1 MMKNSTTTIARDSWF
16 KYYSSHVGP
25 FVLLAICIYL
35 GPLLDVPKSL
45 LYPIQTL
52 LVAGGLIYYWKG
64 FKKEIRI
71 SFDGLALLAGVLVF
85 FIWISLDGFYP
96 QIGFSEFN
104 PEKITNGYHL
114 YFLIF
119 IRLMGATLVVPIVE
133 ELFWRSFALRVLIKS
148 DFKSASLG
156 QFTWFSFLIVSIA
169 FGFEHHR
176 WLPGIVAGMVY
187 AGVLYRSRNLFSPI
201 LAHATTNLLL
211 GFYVIVTKQWQF
223 W

>member
-1 MMKNSTTTIARDSWF
+1 MKNASTTIARDSLIR
-16 KYYSSHVGP
+16 YYASHVAP
-25 FVLLAICIYL
+25 FLLLAICIYL
-35 GPLLDVPKSL
+35 GPFLNIPKNQ

-71 SFDGLALLAGVLVF
+71 SFDGLALLAGVFVF
-85 FIWISLDGFYP
+85 FIWISFDGFYP

-104 PEKITNGYHL
+104 PEKIRNGYHSYL
-114 YFLIF
+114 LIF
-119 IRLMGATLVVPIVE
+119 IRLMGATLIIPIVE
-133 ELFWRSFALRVLIKS
+133 ELFWRSFALRFLIKS
-148 DFKSASLG
+148 DFKSVSLG
-156 QFTWFSFLIVSIA
+156 QFTWFSLLIVSIA

-187 AGVLYRSRNLFSPI
+187 AGVLYRSKDLFSPI

-211 GFYVIVTKQWQF
+211 GIYVIVTKQWHF